1 MKINFVVPEI
11 VRSGGIRVIF
21 EYANRL
27 TDRGHEVTLYTPI
40 IPFNIYKGKINLPYF
55 RYRIKYSFRYLF
67 SKSIIPSNIFRKK
80 FEIKFVPFVNNFFIP
95 FADAVIATAWQTAE
109 SVYRLK
115 KSKGKK
121 FYLIQDY
128 EIWYGRAEKI
138 NESYTLPMNRIVISE
153 YLRKLL
159 REKFNADSEKILI
172 GRDYD
177 TYKNLNK
184 IYHTPRTI
192 LFMDHVLDNKNTA
205 GAISIIE
212 KIKHKYPGIR
222 IMSYGLS
229 RFHKMP
235 DYIEFHENPDENEIV
250 RLYCDSDIFLFTSKY
265 EGFGLPPA
273 EAMACKCAVAGN
285 AVGALPE
292 FAVKNETAILANPE
306 KPEELYNGICYLL
319 DNENELKRISEAGY
333 DYVKKILNWD
343 NSLDKFEELLTHQ
356 PE

>member
-27 TDRGHEVTLYTPI
+27 TERGHNIKLFTPI
-40 IPFNIYKGKINLPYF
+40 IPFNIYKGIINLPF
-55 RYRIKYSFRYLF
+55 IRYRIKYAFRYLF
-67 SKSIIPSNIFRKK
+67 SKSVIPSNIFEKK
-80 FEIKFVPFVNNFFIP
+80 FEIKFILFANNFFMP
-95 FADAVIATAWQTAE
+95 PADAVIATAWQTAE

-153 YLRKLL
+153 YLRRLL

-177 TYKNLNK
+177 TYKNLSK

-192 LFMDHVLDNKNTA
+192 LFMDHALDNKNTL

-212 KIKHKYPGIR
+212 KIKLKYPGTKV
-222 IMSYGLS
+222 MSFGLS

-235 DYIEFHENPDENEIV
+235 DYVEFHENPYENKIV
-250 RLYCDSDIFLFTSKY
+250 RLYCDSDIFLFTSTH
-265 EGFGLPPA
+265 EGFGGPPA
-273 EAMACKCAVAGN
+273 EAMACKCAVVGN
-285 AVGALPE
+285 AVGAMPE
-292 FAVKNETAILANPE
+292 YAVNNETAILANPD
-306 KPEELYNGICYLL
+306 KPEELYNGLCYLL
-319 DNENELKRISEAGY
+319 DNENELKRISEAGCN
-333 DYVKKILNWD
+333 YVKKILNWD
-343 NSLDKFEELLTHQ
+343 ISLDKFEELISK
-356 PE
+356 ES